1 MGIHDT
7 VTAPESISAQDRL
20 LLERLRQG
28 DERAF
33 EEIFRA
39 WYPTLVRIAGALLKE
54 QERAEEI
61 VQDVLLE
68 LWRRREQLSGEGS
81 AHAYLIRSTRNRS
94 LNAIRHERIERREA
108 PFLAQSDVTPALAL
122 ADLEGE
128 EIGVALTTAVAAL
141 PDRCR
146 EVFQMSR
153 VEGLKYQE
161 IATALGVS
169 VKTVEAHMGR
179 ALRLLRESMSPWLPS
194 TSARRDSAG

>member
-1 MGIHDT
+1 MTTSEGT
-7 VTAPESISAQDRL
+7 SAQDRQL
-20 LLERLRQG
+20 LDRLRQG
-28 DERAF
+28 DEKAF

-94 LNAIRHERIERREA
+94 LNALRHEKIEKREA
-108 PFLAQSDVTPALAL
+108 PFLAGSDITPALAFSE
-122 ADLEGE
+122 LEGE
-128 EIGVALTTAVAAL
+128 EIGVALTKAIAAL
-141 PDRCR
+141 PERCR

-153 VEGLKYQE
+153 AQGLKYSE

-169 VKTVEAHMGR
+169 IKTVEAHMGR
-179 ALRLLRESMSPWLPS
+179 ALRLLRESMAPWLPS
-194 TSARRDSAG
+194 ASPPRDAVS